1 VKKVDVK
8 LKVLEAVDAHGLL
21 CHDQLVEALKLDL
34 SAVEVAVDQ
43 CVFDSYLT
51 WESHGDKF
59 FYRLT
64 SNGYDF
70 LEEKK
75 RKEVL

>member
-1 VKKVDVK
+1 MKKVDVK
-8 LKVLEAVDAHGLL
+8 LKVLEVVDAHGLL
-21 CHDQLVEALKLDL
+21 CHDQLVQHLKLDL
-34 SAVEVAVDQ
+34 SKVELAVDQ
-43 CVFDSYLT
+43 LVFDSYLS